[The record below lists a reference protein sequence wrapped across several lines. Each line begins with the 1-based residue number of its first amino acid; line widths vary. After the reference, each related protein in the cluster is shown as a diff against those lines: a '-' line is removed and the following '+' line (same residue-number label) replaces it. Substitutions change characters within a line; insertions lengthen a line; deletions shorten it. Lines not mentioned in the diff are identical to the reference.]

1 MPMEERTPGP
11 GMALN
16 GANDRRLTVSLT
28 TPLKVGK
35 LQQALHVK
43 AKAEPEF
50 RFYQLYDK
58 VYREDVLLY
67 AYRLC
72 RANAGAP

>member
-1 MPMEERTPGP
+1 M
-11 GMALN
+11 
-16 GANDRRLTVSLT
+16 SLV

-50 RFYQLYDK
+50 RFYQL
-58 VYREDVLLY
+58 
-67 AYRLC
+67 
-72 RANAGAP
+72 